1 MKQKEEHGDNPLIVH
16 ISCKEQ
22 INGIA
27 YVESEI
33 EQKLIDNFMPGPFT
47 LILKKKECI
56 PNVVSAGLD
65 TVGIRMPQNKIAQEL
80 IKMAK
85 IPIAAPS
92 ANISGRPSGTRIEDI
107 KEELGEKVSAIID
120 EGNTNIGL
128 ESTVVK
134 VIDRYTN
141 YTKTRKS
148 NTRRYYKSCG
158 NCKCKQKCNEQT
170 RKRPKGR
177 EPGNEISSLRTKNQ
191 MYTCMRK

>member
-16 ISCKEQ
+16 ISNKEQ
-22 INGIA
+22 IKDVA
-27 YVESEI
+27 YVESGI

-80 IKMAK
+80 RKHAK
-85 IPIAAPS
+85 VPIAAPS

-141 YTKTRKS
+141 YPKARKS
-148 NTRRYYKSCG
+148 NIRRYYKSCR
-158 NCKCKQKCNEQT
+158 NCKCKQKCNE
-170 RKRPKGR
+170 
-177 EPGNEISSLRTKNQ
+177 
-191 MYTCMRK
+191 